1 MIAISLLVSSGLLIA
16 LSASACHRHRRF
28 VAMSVGA
35 LSAWLLWRGAS
46 GLDWHLAVNG
56 VVVLVA
62 VELGAL
68 VGAYGLGRP
77 DDSAPA

>member
-1 MIAISLLVSSGLLIA
+1 
-16 LSASACHRHRRF
+16 
-28 VAMSVGA
+28 MSVGA
-35 LSAWLLWRGAS
+35 LSAWLLWQGTGELDGHPLVIGA
-46 GLDWHLAVNG
+46 
-56 VVVLVA
+56 VVLVL